1 MGGLRVFNIIPK
13 DRVFY
18 DLFEKSAR
26 NVVRGA
32 ELFAT
37 IAEDWSKL
45 GKGVEELRQAEHDG
59 DAISHEALSRLDK
72 TFVTPLDREDIFH
85 LICGLDDIIDATDA
99 AAKRLVL
106 YKVQGPNEDLAKLA
120 RTLVAATKALANAVQ
135 GLRNIHA
142 NAETL
147 RQDCIEVHRLENE
160 GDVYHNQALT
170 TLFDNETNAITVIKW
185 KEIYEIVEGAIDYCE
200 DVANVVSGLVLKHA

>member
-1 MGGLRVFNIIPK
+1 MFNIIPK

-18 DLFEKSAR
+18 DLFEKSAQ
-26 NVVRGA
+26 NVVKGA
-32 ELFAT
+32 ELFAA
-37 IAEDWSKL
+37 ISGDWSKL
-45 GKGVEELRQAEHDG
+45 AKTAEEIRQTEHDG

-99 AAKRLVL
+99 ATKRLVL
-106 YKVQGPNEDLAKLA
+106 YKVKGPNEDLANLA
-120 RTLVAATKALANAVQ
+120 RTLVAATQSLANAVA
-135 GLRNIHA
+135 GLRDIHA

-147 RQDCIEVHRLENE
+147 RKDCIEVHRLENE

-170 TLFDNETNAITVIKW
+170 ILFDTAKDPIDVIKW
-185 KEIYEIVEGAIDYCE
+185 KEIYEIVESAIDYCE
-200 DVANVVSGLVLKHA
+200 DVANTVSGLVLKHA